1 MIKFD
6 ENCIGIPILLNE
18 DIIIYITDLK
28 YGKHK
33 NIFVEAAYE
42 NILFE
47 FSVFSS
53 NRYSS
58 ADNNFSFK
66 ILNEDKQ
73 LETPDF
79 NLIAKFDLTKS
90 GYLKCLSAR
99 ILDE

>member
-1 MIKFD
+1 MAHYLPAKA
-6 ENCIGIPILLNE
+6 LLLRKYPATE
-18 DIIIYITDLK
+18 CVYITDLK

>member
-6 ENCIGIPILLNE
+6 ENCIGIPIPLYE
-18 DIIIYITDLK
+18 EIIIYITDLK

-53 NRYSS
+53 NRYS
-58 ADNNFSFK
+58 
-66 ILNEDKQ
+66 
-73 LETPDF
+73 
-79 NLIAKFDLTKS
+79 
-90 GYLKCLSAR
+90 CLYSQF
-99 ILDE
+99 

>member
-6 ENCIGIPILLNE
+6 ENCIGIPIPLYE
-18 DIIIYITDLK
+18 EIIIYITDLK

-58 ADNNFSFK
+58 ADINFAVN
-66 ILNEDKQ
+66 ILNEDRQ

-79 NLIAKFDLTKS
+79 HLIAKFDLTKS

>member
-6 ENCIGIPILLNE
+6 ENCIGIPIPLYE
-18 DIIIYITDLK
+18 EIIIYITDLK

-66 ILNEDKQ
+66 ILDEDKQ
-73 LETPDF
+73 LVVP
-79 NLIAKFDLTKS
+79 NYKLIAKFDVTKS